1 MAPAISIVPR
11 STPPVS
17 RDGSTC
23 KIVGSLVASLAGDVV
38 RSGAVL
44 IL

>member
-1 MAPAISIVPR
+1 AISIVPR

-17 RDGSTC
+17 RAGRTC
-23 KIVGSLVASLAGDVV
+23 KIVGSLVVSHAGDVI
-38 RSGAVL
+38 RSGSVL